1 MSLSSSKRRVVIVA
15 VLVLLALFL
24 VRPGV
29 SRLKARIANSI
40 SNALARR
47 VEIGSVHLR
56 FLPLGF
62 DLENLI
68 IYEDPAFG
76 VEPMLRAREVT
87 AAVRITS
94 LLRGRLDI
102 AHLELTEPSLNLV
115 RNQDGRWNWAA
126 LLERAART
134 PLAPTAKSKS
144 EARPGFP
151 YIEASSGRINFKS
164 GPEKKPY
171 ALLNADFAL
180 WQESENV
187 WGTRLKAAPLRT
199 DMSLSD
205 TGTLQMSGTWQRSE
219 TLRETPLQFAF
230 QWEHAQLGQLTK
242 LFSGTD
248 KGWRGEVL
256 LRATLNGKP
265 SAMKVVSDV
274 SVQDFHRYDIA
285 SSEGLR
291 LATRCEAVYS
301 SVEGMMRDILC
312 SSPVGDG
319 LIALRGEAGLPATHK
334 IDLAL
339 NFENVPVS
347 AAVQLGRRAKK
358 DLPTDLLSSGT
369 VQGEFVVKQDAKSL
383 LGPEFEGRG
392 MITNLHLRSTNTKAE
407 FAPKSIPFLLTK
419 HAAHKRSAV
428 TTIRKP
434 DDEILGFPDELHVEF
449 GPFPVALGRPVPA
462 QAQGWVARSGYGILI
477 RGDAEVS
484 RTLHLAGLLGLP
496 AVKADIEGTAQ
507 VDVRITGPWAK
518 SFSEASS
525 SFSLP
530 EVTGTAQLHNV
541 RASAKGLEK
550 PIEIFSA
557 LLLLTHDG
565 ARAEKLIAQAAGT
578 RWTGT
583 VLLPRGCG
591 TPGACLTRF
600 NLNTEEIA
608 LSDLYES
615 LSPPRKQR
623 PWYQILGAAESKAP
637 SFLESLRASGKIN
650 ARHLLIHEL
659 IASRVSASLDLDRG
673 KLKISNLSA
682 DLLGGKYRGDWHADF
697 TASSPVFAGSGTMTG
712 ISLQQAADAMH
723 DPWASGT
730 ASGTYQLTASGT
742 DAAAFWQSVEGELQ
756 FDLRD
761 SVFSHISLAND
772 EGALRVDRWQSS
784 ARIRDRKIGIEKGEL
799 FSPSGAYE
807 ISGEASL
814 GRELDLKLQRG
825 KNSKAGAGSV
835 IYTITGTVADPRVL
849 VVPAAETQA
858 QLKP

>member
-1 MSLSSSKRRVVIVA
+1 MILSSSKRRAVTVA

-29 SRLKARIANSI
+29 SRLKTRIATSVG
-40 SNALARR
+40 NALARR

-56 FLPLGF
+56 FLPPGF

-68 IYEDPAFG
+68 IYEDPTFG
-76 VEPMLRAREVT
+76 AEPMLRAPEVT
-87 AAVRITS
+87 AAVRITA

-102 AHLELTEPSLNLV
+102 ARLELTEPSVNLV
-115 RNQDGRWNWAA
+115 RTQDGRWNWAA

-151 YIEASSGRINFKS
+151 YVEASSGRINFKS

-187 WGTRLKAAPLRT
+187 WGTRLQAAPLRT

-219 TLRETPLQFAF
+219 TLRETPLQFTF
-230 QWEHAQLGQLTK
+230 RWEHAQLGQLTK

-256 LRATLNGKP
+256 LQANLNGKP
-265 SAMKVVSDV
+265 SALKVAADT
-274 SVQDFHRYDIA
+274 SVQNFHRYDIA
-285 SSEGLR
+285 SAEGLR
-291 LATRCEAVYS
+291 LATHCDAVYS
-301 SVEGMMRDILC
+301 SVEGMMHNILC

-319 LIALRGEAGLPATHK
+319 VIALRGEAGLPATHK

-339 NFENVPVS
+339 NFESVPVS

-358 DLPTDLLSSGT
+358 DLPADLLSSGT
-369 VQGEFVVKQDAKSL
+369 VQGEFVFRQDAKSL

-392 MITNLHLRSTNTKAE
+392 MITNLHLRSTNTKTE
-407 FAPKSIPFLLTK
+407 FAPKNIPFLLTE
-419 HAAHKRSAV
+419 HATHARSGV
-428 TTIRKP
+428 TTARKP

-462 QAQGWVARSGYGILI
+462 QAQGWVARSGYGILV
-477 RGDAEVS
+477 RGDGEVS

-496 AVKADIEGTAQ
+496 AVRADIEGAAQ
-507 VDVRITGPWAK
+507 FDLRITGGWAK
-518 SFSEASS
+518 GLSETSS
-525 SFSLP
+525 GFSLP
-530 EVTGTAQLHNV
+530 EVTGTVQLHNV
-541 RASAKGLEK
+541 RATARGVEK
-550 PIEIFSA
+550 PIEISSA

-565 ARAEKLIAQAAGT
+565 ARVEKLIAQAAGT

-600 NLNTEEIA
+600 NLNTDEIG

-623 PWYQILGAAESKAP
+623 PWYQILGAGESTAP

-650 ARHLLIHEL
+650 ARRLLVHDL
-659 IASRVSASLDLDRG
+659 IATRVSASVDLDHG

-697 TASSPVFAGSGTMTG
+697 TASSPVYAGSGTMTG

-730 ASGTYQLTASGT
+730 VSGTYQITASGA
-742 DAAAFWQSVEGELQ
+742 DAPAFWQSVEGELQ

-784 ARIRDRKIGIEKGEL
+784 ARIRDRKIEIEKGEL

-807 ISGEASL
+807 ISGMASL
-814 GRELDLKLQRG
+814 GRELDLKLQHV
-825 KNSKAGAGSV
+825 KNSKAGASSLS
-835 IYTITGTVADPRVL
+835 YTVTGTVADPRVL